1 VGDRVARRERARER
15 RIEEVVEVLLAGVF
29 WFVDH
34 GDVS

>member
-1 VGDRVARRERARER
+1 VGDRVARRKRAGER
-15 RIEEVVEVLLAGVF
+15 RVEEVVEMLLAGVF